1 MKVNKYDHVSPHE
14 ISSDIMKLT
23 LELKHPNKD
32 IMVSG
37 IVPRMDK
44 FNDKGIQANNVLK
57 SECKKYN
64 FLFID
69 NENIST
75 KKHLNG
81 SGLHLNY
88 NGKLMLVNN
97 FLSYIKIWNSS

>member
-1 MKVNKYDHVSPHE
+1 
-14 ISSDIMKLT
+14 MKLA

-32 IMVSG
+32 IMISG

-44 FNDKGIQANNVLK
+44 FNDKGIQVNIVLK

-64 FLFID
+64 FRFID
-69 NENIST
+69 KENIST

-81 SGLHLNY
+81 SGLHPNY
-88 NGKLMLVNN
+88 NGTLMLVDN
-97 FLSYIKIWNSS
+97 FLSCIKI